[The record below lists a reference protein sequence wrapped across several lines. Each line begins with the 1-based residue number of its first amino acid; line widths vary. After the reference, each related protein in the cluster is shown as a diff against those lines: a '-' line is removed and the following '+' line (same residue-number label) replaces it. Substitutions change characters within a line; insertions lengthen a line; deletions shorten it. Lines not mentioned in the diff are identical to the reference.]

1 MNTSIE
7 ASRVGEQG
15 KGLAM
20 GAEEIRTLAEQ
31 SKESSEQTN
40 AIVNELIENSNVSVD
55 ITQQISEAFVK
66 QNEKIKKIEN
76 PVKELRKSERMFLNG
91 SIF

>member
-1 MNTSIE
+1 
-7 ASRVGEQG
+7 
-15 KGLAM
+15 M